1 MKYYICTMKRLGVML
16 LLCCLMGQTAV
27 VAGGNKRNAENYSR
41 SIEALYK
48 TRQVDS
54 MKIVLEEAL
63 ELYPEDADLNRW
75 AGTYFLQQKEPD
87 NARYFLLKA
96 VEFDPNHFPAKQ
108 QLVALEEE
116 SGNLSS
122 AICYVN
128 EMLEMYPYDPGL
140 WKKKIGLYRKQGN
153 DREADRLLER
163 LCSIYPNDTTVQ
175 NDYLNRIEEEYQ
187 YQKRMGN
194 RHEAIGKLRQL
205 LKYRSREKTYYLDLG
220 NLLLQEGHGEEAVAV
235 LSKGLEQFPLDDD
248 LLRKKAEIMA
258 MRGNSKEAV
267 ELLKKNESGALV
279 PLADNLLL
287 EAARSEGW
295 KDPYVLYGKV
305 YESRKSE
312 EALDYLIRTSFSR
325 EYNEDA
331 LYYLSEYRKRNG
343 DTPENLYREYR
354 IYQRTN
360 NRNSA
365 IKALEKYTKL
375 ERTDADMADELA
387 LLRMERADEYVQQ
400 GRYAE
405 ATLDLDRA
413 LSSAAEAEIR
423 NAILGKQ
430 IFCYM
435 ESGKNDAAIALIDS
449 VRTVRNDNSLYVYRK
464 AEYRQTYAGQF

>member
-1 MKYYICTMKRLGVML
+1 MKRLGVML

-27 VAGGNKRNAENYSR
+27 AAGGNKRNAENYSR
-41 SIEALYK
+41 SIETLYK

-435 ESGKNDAAIALIDS
+435 ESGKNDVAIALIDS

-464 AEYRQTYAGQF
+464 AEALQKNGHPEQALA